1 MSVEV
6 KMNEFNTISGNINAL
21 YHQAAK
27 AFDMFDVDMDI
38 LYLIADLGEGCP
50 QAELY
55 KMTGMSKSTVN
66 TAIKRMEKD
75 GTLVLKASDGRST
88 DVYLTDK
95 GRSLSEATVER
106 LIRVENQIYDTW
118 SAEDREAFLR
128 LNRQYME
135 LLQKGIEEL

>member
-1 MSVEV
+1 
-6 KMNEFNTISGNINAL
+6 
-21 YHQAAK
+21 
-27 AFDMFDVDMDI
+27 
-38 LYLIADLGEGCP
+38 
-50 QAELY
+50 
-55 KMTGMSKSTVN
+55 
-66 TAIKRMEKD
+66 MEKD

-95 GRSLSEATVER
+95 GRSLSEETVER

>member
-27 AFDMFDVDMDI
+27 AFDMFDIDMDI
-38 LYLIADLGEGCP
+38 LYLIAYLGEGCP

-66 TAIKRMEKD
+66 TAIKILFTVFANSF
-75 GTLVLKASDGRST
+75 TLKSIIKSF
-88 DVYLTDK
+88 
-95 GRSLSEATVER
+95 
-106 LIRVENQIYDTW
+106 Q
-118 SAEDREAFLR
+118 
-128 LNRQYME
+128 
-135 LLQKGIEEL
+135 